1 MKCFSCGEVQE
12 RVRGLLDWT
21 ADHGI
26 RTVQRSRS
34 SLCSRPGI
42 LKLSHTSTLKM
53 TVCTK

>member
-1 MKCFSCGEVQE
+1 MKCFSCGDVHEWIG
-12 RVRGLLDWT
+12 RPLDWT